1 MSKFNNKSSSDEYL
15 KAFLASEVRNYLN
28 SRYGLVDGFTYKYT
42 DEDVN
47 KLVHEMYFGIRDSI
61 VESDIFYEVVEY
73 FVSKHTKKEEN
84 EIDERGVNYKIEK
97 TKIVSC
103 VNGFVTSGLM
113 KINNII
119 IEDYHEQ
126 DCCEHVYADFSALE
140 DTTFFDEIKGK
151 NLTAKEVAN
160 NIELVEGKGFR
171 IFGYFVP
178 CYNVQDGYYS
188 SNLTLIITE
197 EHGKNKIEIDLT
209 NCTSWRGR

>member
-1 MSKFNNKSSSDEYL
+1 MCQKVGNENMKKNYFYKAKIKSTQGLEDHDFIQGNLVQELSTG
-15 KAFLASEVRNYLN
+15 EV
-28 SRYGLVDGFTYKYT
+28 
-42 DEDVN
+42 
-47 KLVHEMYFGIRDSI
+47 
-61 VESDIFYEVVEY
+61 
-73 FVSKHTKKEEN
+73 
-84 EIDERGVNYKIEK
+84 DERVVNYEIEK

-113 KINNII
+113 RINNII

-140 DTTFFDEIKGK
+140 DTTFFDELKGK

-160 NIELVEGKGFR
+160 NIELVEGNGFR

-188 SNLTLIITE
+188 DNLTLIITE
-197 EHGKNKIEIDLT
+197 EHEKNKIKIDLT
-209 NCTSWRGR
+209 NCTSWRGRV

>member
-1 MSKFNNKSSSDEYL
+1 MKIKDFDKDLQCQGTPNN
-15 KAFLASEVRNYLN
+15 EV
-28 SRYGLVDGFTYKYT
+28 
-42 DEDVN
+42 
-47 KLVHEMYFGIRDSI
+47 
-61 VESDIFYEVVEY
+61 
-73 FVSKHTKKEEN
+73 
-84 EIDERGVNYKIEK
+84 DERDINYKIEK

-103 VNGFVTSGLM
+103 VNSFITSGLL

-140 DTTFFDEIKGK
+140 DTTFFDELKGK
-151 NLTAKEVAN
+151 NLTVEEVAN
-160 NIELVEGKGFR
+160 NIELVEGNGFR

-188 SNLTLIITE
+188 SNLTLIVTE
-197 EHGKNKIEIDLT
+197 EHEKNKIEIDLT

>member
-1 MSKFNNKSSSDEYL
+1 MKIKGFNKDLQSRGTPNN
-15 KAFLASEVRNYLN
+15 EV
-28 SRYGLVDGFTYKYT
+28 G
-42 DEDVN
+42 
-47 KLVHEMYFGIRDSI
+47 
-61 VESDIFYEVVEY
+61 
-73 FVSKHTKKEEN
+73 
-84 EIDERGVNYKIEK
+84 ERGVNYEIEK

-103 VNGFVTSGLM
+103 VNGFITSGLL

-140 DTTFFDEIKGK
+140 DTTFFDELKGK
-151 NLTAKEVAN
+151 NLTAKEIAN

-197 EHGKNKIEIDLT
+197 EHEKNKIKIDLT
-209 NCTSWRGR
+209 NCTSWRSK